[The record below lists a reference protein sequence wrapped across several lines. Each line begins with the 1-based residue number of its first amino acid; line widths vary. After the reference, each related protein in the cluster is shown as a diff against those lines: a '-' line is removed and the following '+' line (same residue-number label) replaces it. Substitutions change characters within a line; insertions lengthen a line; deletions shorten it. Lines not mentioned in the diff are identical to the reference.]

1 MESQAELFPF
11 LKTLED
17 NWQVILE
24 ELDTILYNEVESNKS
39 YFSPWHETDIYQG
52 NWDVY
57 GLYAFGDKLESN
69 CKFCPRTAELVEQI
83 PGLVTAGF
91 SALGLETHIKPHVGY
106 TTEVLRCHLGLLGPK
121 LHKPEKIK
129 NPWLRVGI
137 PPEDM
142 LPACGLRV
150 GDEVFQWEPGK
161 AFVFDDTQEHEA
173 WNYGE
178 RTRFILL
185 VDFKK
190 DAFPG
195 AA

>member
-1 MESQAELFPF
+1 MKLQADLFPF
-11 LKTLED
+11 LTTLED

-24 ELDTILYNEVESNKS
+24 ELDNILYNEVESNKS
-39 YFSPWHETDIYQG
+39 YFAPWHETDIYNG
-52 NWDVY
+52 SWDVY
-57 GLYAFGDKLESN
+57 GLYSFGDKLDSN
-69 CKFCPRTAELVEQI
+69 CKFCPRTTEIVEQI

-91 SALGLETHIKPHVGY
+91 SALGLNTHIKPHVGY
-106 TTEVLRCHLGLLGPK
+106 TNEVLRCHLGLMGPQ

-150 GDEVFQWEPGK
+150 DDKILQWEPGK
-161 AFVFDDTQEHEA
+161 AFVFDDTYEHEA

-185 VDFKK
+185 IDFKK
-190 DAFPG
+190 NEFSALL
-195 AA
+195 